1 MDPPATMTVI
11 SSLSHALIILV
22 IRDMDKLEQ
31 RMRLFRG
38 LVCQKVSDIEI
49 ETILYWHFDDDT
61 LRKLVSELISL
72 KMVDQWQ
79 EWVAK
84 SKKEGKDIDTWLHY
98 VDEYNNLAMECD
110 PAEISK
116 PPLILRLWINDNE
129 C

>member
-72 KMVDQWQ
+72 KMVDQCE

-116 PPLILRLWINDNE
+116 PPPILRLWINDNE

>member
-1 MDPPATMTVI
+1 MGAGLP
-11 SSLSHALIILV
+11 SALIILV
-22 IRDMDKLEQ
+22 MRDMDKLEQ
-31 RMRLFRG
+31 RMRQFCR
-38 LVCQKVSDIEI
+38 LVYQKVSDVEI

-72 KMVDQWQ
+72 KTVDQWE

-110 PAEISK
+110 PAELSK
-116 PPLILRLWINDNE
+116 PPPILRLRINDNE